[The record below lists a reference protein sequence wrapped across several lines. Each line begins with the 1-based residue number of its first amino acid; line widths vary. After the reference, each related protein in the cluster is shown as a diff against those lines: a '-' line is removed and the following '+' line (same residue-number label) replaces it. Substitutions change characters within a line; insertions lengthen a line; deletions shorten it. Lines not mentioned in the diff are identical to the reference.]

1 MATKRGVQT
10 KGIKGAEA
18 ALAELDEGQA
28 TGFHRR
34 VLLTSGL
41 GFFTDAYDLFII
53 GIAMALIK
61 SEWHPSTVA
70 ISLVSSTALI
80 ASAFG
85 AVFFGRLADKLGR
98 KKIYGLEVLLLAG
111 GAIGTA
117 LAPNIFWLIVLRAI
131 LGFGVGG
138 DYPVS
143 ATIMSEYAGR
153 KHRGRMVAMVFSM
166 QAVGLIVGPLVAVG
180 LLESGMSHDLIWRIM
195 LALGA
200 VPALAVFK
208 LRRQIHETPRFAL
221 AVGDHEHAQ
230 HAARRA
236 SSATAIAY
244 EPQDLKIQSKKA
256 DSLKLFLH
264 NRQLLRWLVG
274 TASAWF
280 LIDIAFYGNTI
291 SGPIVL
297 KLINPHASLVKTTL
311 ETLLIFV
318 VAAAPGYLLAIRRID
333 KQGRKSIQSIGFLV
347 MAISF
352 AVIGL
357 VPGLTTAVV
366 PFLAIYGISYF
377 FTQYGPNTTT
387 FVVPTEVFP
396 VRLRTT
402 GHGISAAVGKLGAF
416 IGAFFFPLML
426 KSVGLAKTELIV
438 SVVCLAGVA
447 VTHWLLPE
455 TSGRS
460 LEHIAQDGLA
470 NKSKSVEGSGTVALS
485 HS

>member
-1 MATKRGVQT
+1 MNKGGVKTKELQSAR
-10 KGIKGAEA
+10 A
-18 ALAELDEGQA
+18 ALAELDEGK
-28 TGFHRR
+28 TTVFHRR

-53 GIAMALIK
+53 GIALSLIK
-61 SEWHPSTVA
+61 TQWHPSTLA

-85 AVFFGRLADKLGR
+85 AIFFGRLADKLGR

-117 LAPNIFWLIVLRAI
+117 FAPNIWWLIALRAVV
-131 LGFGVGG
+131 GFGVGG

-166 QAVGLIVGPLVAVG
+166 QAVGLIVGPLVAVA
-180 LLESGMSHDLIWRIM
+180 LLESGMSHGLIWRIM

-200 VPALAVFK
+200 VPALAVFR

-221 AVGDHEHAQ
+221 AAGDIEHAT

-236 SSATAIAY
+236 SSATAVAY
-244 EPQDLKIQSKKA
+244 QPTALKIQNKEA
-256 DSLKLFLH
+256 DSLSVFIH
-264 NRQLLRWLVG
+264 NKRLLRWLIG

-297 KLINPHASLVKTTL
+297 KLLNPHASLVKTTL

-333 KQGRKSIQSIGFLV
+333 TQGRKSIQSIGFLV
-347 MAISF
+347 MALSF
-352 AVIGL
+352 AIIGL
-357 VPGLTTAVV
+357 VPGIVTAIV
-366 PFLAIYGISYF
+366 PFLALYGISYF

-387 FVVPTEVFP
+387 FVVPTELFP

-402 GHGISAAVGKLGAF
+402 GHGISAA
-416 IGAFFFPLML
+416 
-426 KSVGLAKTELIV
+426 
-438 SVVCLAGVA
+438 
-447 VTHWLLPE
+447 
-455 TSGRS
+455 
-460 LEHIAQDGLA
+460 
-470 NKSKSVEGSGTVALS
+470 
-485 HS
+485 

>member
-1 MATKRGVQT
+1 MSKTKARAKT
-10 KGIKGAEA
+10 NNIRSAEA

-28 TGFHRR
+28 TAFHRR

-61 SEWHPSTVA
+61 TEWHPATLAV
-70 ISLVSSTALI
+70 SLISSTALI
-80 ASAFG
+80 TSALG

-98 KKIYGLEVLLLAG
+98 KKIYGMEVLLLAG

-117 LAPNIFWLIVLRAI
+117 LAPNIWWLIALRGL

-166 QAVGLIVGPLVAVG
+166 QAVGLIVGPLVAVALLKSG
-180 LLESGMSHDLIWRIM
+180 LSHDLIWRIM
-195 LALGA
+195 LGLGA
-200 VPALAVFK
+200 VPALAVFR

-221 AVGDHEHAQ
+221 AAGDAEHAT

-236 SSATAIAY
+236 SSAAMTYRLA
-244 EPQDLKIQSKKA
+244 ELKIQSKKA
-256 DSLKLFLH
+256 DSLKVFIH
-264 NRQLLRWLVG
+264 NKQLLRWLIG
-274 TASAWF
+274 TAGAWF

-291 SGPIVL
+291 SGPIIL
-297 KLINPHASLVKTTL
+297 KLLNPHASLTKTTL

-318 VAAAPGYLLAIRRID
+318 VAAAPGYLLAIQRID
-333 KQGRKSIQSIGFLV
+333 SQGRRSIQGIGFLV
-347 MAISF
+347 MALCF
-352 AVIGL
+352 AAIGL
-357 VPGLTTAVV
+357 IPGLTTAVA
-366 PFLAIYGISYF
+366 PFLMIYGLSYF

-387 FVVPTEVFP
+387 FVVPTELFP

-416 IGAFFFPLML
+416 IGAFFFPLL
-426 KSVGLAKTELIV
+426 LSSIGLAKTELVIGA
-438 SVVCLAGVA
+438 VCLLGMA
-447 VTHWLLPE
+447 VTYLLLPE
-455 TSGRS
+455 TKGRS
-460 LEHIAQDGLA
+460 LEHISKEALTAKPVKRSARLA
-470 NKSKSVEGSGTVALS
+470 TARS
-485 HS
+485 